1 MGADNYFNRNKG
13 PWTLEESL
21 QMFNLVCKAT
31 QAQILRQSRSVK
43 FESNTKTG
51 KRFELVEN
59 EIVIYDKM
67 RTQIE
72 DIIPL
77 LVKQKRAK
85 KFLKS
90 IDLVISWK
98 AISEA
103 LQTRSVDDIRNY
115 WSVKVLPLFDDQA
128 LI

>member
-31 QAQILRQSRSVK
+31 QAQILRQSRSVRFDSRSK
-43 FESNTKTG
+43 AG
-51 KRFELVEN
+51 KRFELIED
-59 EIVIYDKM
+59 EIVIYDQV
-67 RTQIE
+67 RTQVE
-72 DIIPL
+72 EIIPL

-98 AISEA
+98 TIAEA
-103 LQTRSVDDIRNY
+103 L
-115 WSVKVLPLFDDQA
+115 
-128 LI
+128 

>member
-1 MGADNYFNRNKG
+1 M
-13 PWTLEESL
+13 
-21 QMFNLVCKAT
+21 
-31 QAQILRQSRSVK
+31 RQSRSVK
-43 FESNTKTG
+43 FETSKKAG
-51 KRFELVEN
+51 KRFELVDN
-59 EIVIYDKM
+59 EIVIYDRM

-98 AISEA
+98 AIAEA

-115 WSVKVLPLFDDQA
+115 WSLKVLPLFDDQA